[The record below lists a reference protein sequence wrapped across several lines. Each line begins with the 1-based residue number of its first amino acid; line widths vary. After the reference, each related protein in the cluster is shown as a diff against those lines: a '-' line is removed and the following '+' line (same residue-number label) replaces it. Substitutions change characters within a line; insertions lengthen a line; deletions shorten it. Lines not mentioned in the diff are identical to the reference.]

1 MNDQITI
8 PKENI
13 LNAYNK
19 ASGEQKELLESI
31 FGKDMLH
38 PKNIREKVK
47 TFEDACIELGEHH
60 AFVAA
65 FRIAEANGAFGSDA
79 IAYLKL
85 RIITAALNEGWEH
98 IFDKK
103 ERRYYPWFYVYSKYK
118 CYDLSDK
125 KRKEGCVVYRPCY
138 NAYAFGGVSYAFAFY
153 DSALVNASIGSRF
166 AFKTQ
171 ELAEY
176 CGRQFIDIWQDYLFA

>member
-8 PKENI
+8 QKENI
-13 LNAYNK
+13 LNAYNQ
-19 ASGEQKELLESI
+19 ASEEQKELLENM
-31 FGKDMLH
+31 FGKDMFKL
-38 PKNIREKVK
+38 KDIREKVK

-60 AFVAA
+60 VFVAA

-85 RIITAALNEGWEH
+85 RIIIAALNEGWEPV
-98 IFDKK
+98 FDTK
-103 ERRYYPWFYVYSKYK
+103 ERRYYPWFYVYSKEY
-118 CYDLSDK
+118 YDLSDK
-125 KRKEGCVVYRPCY
+125 KRKEGCVVYWPCH

-153 DSALVNASIGSRF
+153 NSALVNASICSRF